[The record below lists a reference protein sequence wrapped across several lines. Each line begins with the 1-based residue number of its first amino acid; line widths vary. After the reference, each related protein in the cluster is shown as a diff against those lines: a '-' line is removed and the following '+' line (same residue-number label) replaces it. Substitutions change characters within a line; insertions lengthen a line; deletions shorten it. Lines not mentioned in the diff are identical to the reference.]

1 MVSCATWIL
10 PALENMQT
18 LQASFVVVVQTESE
32 LLSDENFAEKPTL
45 NIVLVLVLALV
56 ITIITIIVVVVVI
69 TITDSRACVMG
80 DHWAPGRGQ

>member
-45 NIVLVLVLALV
+45 NIVLVLVLVLV
-56 ITIITIIVVVVVI
+56 IIITTIIVVVVV

-80 DHWAPGRGQ
+80 DHWAPGQGQ

>member
-45 NIVLVLVLALV
+45 NIVLVLVLVLV
-56 ITIITIIVVVVVI
+56 IIITTIIVVVVV